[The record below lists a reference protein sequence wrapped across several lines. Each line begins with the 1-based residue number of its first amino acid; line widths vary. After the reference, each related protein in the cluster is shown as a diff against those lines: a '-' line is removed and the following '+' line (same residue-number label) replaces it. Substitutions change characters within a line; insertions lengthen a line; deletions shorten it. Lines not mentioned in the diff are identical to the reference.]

1 MRGVSARRVRTTV
14 RLPRPLYK
22 EAEEFVKKKLV
33 AADTVNEFF
42 VTAICAYVKM
52 LRRKQIDARFA
63 RMAEDSDYQ
72 QRAKLILEEFVQSD
86 WEALEVTERDLAER
100 ELTEA

>member
-22 EAEEFVKKKLV
+22 EAQEFVEKELV
-33 AADTVNEFF
+33 PAGTINEFF
-42 VTAICAYVKM
+42 VAAICAYVKM
-52 LRRKQIDARFA
+52 IRRKQIDARFA
-63 RMAEDSDYQ
+63 FMAEDSDYQ
-72 QRAKLILEEFVQSD
+72 KQAKLILEEFGPSD
-86 WEALEVTERDLAER
+86 WEALELNER